1 MGGDIICRGK
11 GVTPSPPAPLPEGEG
26 GLSTGSGRSFDRL
39 RTNGVVL
46 RPHPRPLSRRAR
58 GTFDRLRT
66 ILRQAQDGWGV
77 TPSPPAYLPE
87 GEGVLRQAQDGW
99 GVTPSPPAPLPEGEG
114 VLRQAQDERAGVTPS
129 PPAPLPWERG
139 WGEGRSSQWRG
150 VVDVRMGFFRN
161 WSKLALLRNTPVMR
175 NRLKLRSMYI
185 GRHFRRSLPAARRRL
200 ADGHRIGGATPNYPS
215 TPHAIAGTALTPVP
229 LATEAGT
236 GHGIARSLSL
246 FAMTEGFSFCIGA
259 QRAVQDSKERL
270 PTDNLKGDFVK

>member
-11 GVTPSPPAPLPEGEG
+11 GLRPRPRPLSRRGEG
-26 GLSTGSGRSFDRL
+26 VLRGDDPSTGSGRTFDRLRTNRLRTNGVVLRTHPRPLSRRARGSFDRL

-46 RPHPRPLSRRAR
+46 RTHPRPLSRRAR
-58 GTFDRLRT
+58 GSFDR
-66 ILRQAQDGWGV
+66 GW
-77 TPSPPAYLPE
+77 
-87 GEGVLRQAQDGW
+87 
-99 GVTPSPPAPLPEGEG
+99 APLPEGEG
-114 VLRQAQDERAGVTPS
+114 VLRQAQDERGGVALTPGPS
-129 PPAPLPWERG
+129 PRGEG

-175 NRLKLRSMYI
+175 NRLKLRGMYI

-215 TPHAIAGTALTPVP
+215 TPHAIAGTTLTPVP
-229 LATEAGT
+229 LAIEAGT
-236 GHGIARSLSL
+236 GRGTARSLSL
-246 FAMTEGFSFCIGA
+246 LAMTEGFSFCIGV

-270 PTDNLKGDFVK
+270 STDNLKGDFVK

>member
-11 GVTPSPPAPLPEGEG
+11 GVAPSPPTPLP
-26 GLSTGSGRSFDRL
+26 
-39 RTNGVVL
+39 V
-46 RPHPRPLSRRAR
+46 
-58 GTFDRLRT
+58 
-66 ILRQAQDGWGV
+66 
-77 TPSPPAYLPE
+77 
-87 GEGVLRQAQDGW
+87 GEGVLRQAQDGR
-99 GVTPSPPAPLPEGEG
+99 GHPHPNPLPSRERGITTG
-114 VLRQAQDERAGVTPS
+114 SGRTGGHPHPRPLFRRAGGPS
-129 PPAPLPWERG
+129 TGSGRTGGLRPNHERVG
-139 WGEGRSSQWRG
+139 VRG
-150 VVDVRMGFFRN
+150 ALRNDGGVGDVWMGFFRN
-161 WSKLALLRNTPVMR
+161 WSKLALPRNTPVMR

-236 GHGIARSLSL
+236 GHGTARSLSL

-270 PTDNLKGDFVK
+270 STDNLKGDFVK